1 MEFPALWVEN
11 PDPILAYAD
20 RSTLTTNHA
29 PALDDRV
36 TQHG

>member
-20 RSTLTTNHA
+20 QITLTANHA
-29 PALDDRV
+29 PALGDQV